1 VWTPQKRARTCYI
14 EHVFL
19 HSVGSAGH
27 VVGSGAFEVWNV
39 DALIFVLMWYL
50 CGSHKMC
57 DGTSYMN
64 MCFCIRWDIRVTQ
77 CVLIRTGHVRPNT
90 YRAWNV
96 DALFFMLM
104 WAWCRYHKK
113 RVGTYHA
120 KHVSCIRWYLW
131 VTLWVLVRPGS
142 EMSTH
147 YSSCSGG
154 LGADPTKST
163 MRHVTPNLCFCI
175 LYILWVT

>member
-1 VWTPQKRARTCYI
+1 VWTPQKRARTCYV

-19 HSVGSAGH
+19 HSVGSAGY

-57 DGTSYMN
+57 DGTSYEEHV
-64 MCFCIRWDIRVTQ
+64 FLHPVGY
-77 CVLIRTGHVRPNT
+77 TGDAVRPNT

-104 WAWCRYHKK
+104 WAWCGYHKK
-113 RVGTYHA
+113 RVRTYHA
-120 KHVSCIRWYLW
+120 EHVSCIRWYLW

-147 YSSCSGG
+147 YFSCSGG